1 MSGNQINSSG
11 NGSIVAIS
19 LAVITSVTTV
29 VTTIVN
35 KDDNTNKKPEVVAPA
50 VVTSS
55 APAPTVHSLKAH
67 IDSLT
72 KKLNNLENR
81 IEKYKN
87 FNNNTFFDIVSLLDL
102 DEKTRTDFYDKL
114 RVKMLLAESQNEF
127 DSLNSFKDTF
137 LHRLKLK

>member
-1 MSGNQINSSG
+1 MNSNQINTSG

-35 KDDNTNKKPEVVAPA
+35 KEENTNKKPEVVVPA
-50 VVTSS
+50 EPV
-55 APAPTVHSLKAH
+55 PTVHSLKAH

-81 IEKYKN
+81 TEKYKN
-87 FNNNTFFDIVSLLDL
+87 FNNNALFDIVSLLDL

>member
-1 MSGNQINSSG
+1 MNSNQINTSG

-35 KDDNTNKKPEVVAPA
+35 KDDNTNKKPEVVAST
-50 VVTSS
+50 VVTPP
-55 APAPTVHSLKAH
+55 APVPTVHSLKGH

-81 IEKYKN
+81 TEKYKS
-87 FNNNTFFDIVSLLDL
+87 FNNNALFDIVSLLDL

-137 LHRLKLK
+137 LHKLKLK

>member
-1 MSGNQINSSG
+1 MKKMNSNQINTSG

-35 KDDNTNKKPEVVAPA
+35 KDDNNSKNPEVVAAAEP
-50 VVTSS
+50 V
-55 APAPTVHSLKAH
+55 PTVHSLKAR

-72 KKLNNLENR
+72 IKLNKLEN
-81 IEKYKN
+81 KTKDYKN

-102 DEKTRTDFYDKL
+102 DEKTKTDFYENLGAKI
-114 RVKMLLAESQNEF
+114 LLIESQNEF
-127 DSLNSFKDTF
+127 DSLSSFKDTF
-137 LHRLKLK
+137 LQRLKLK